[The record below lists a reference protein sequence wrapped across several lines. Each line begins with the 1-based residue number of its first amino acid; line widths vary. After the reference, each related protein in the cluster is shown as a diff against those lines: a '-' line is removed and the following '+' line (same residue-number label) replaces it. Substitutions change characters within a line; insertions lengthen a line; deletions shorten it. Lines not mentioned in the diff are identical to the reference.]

1 MNQYEPVI
9 SVYVRGC
16 TFLEE
21 KPIDQE
27 CINKFWIKVNEAASM
42 PNPPFSQKL
51 IDESKKKCQN
61 MLNPNVPEFQPK
73 NNKALMSTQAK
84 IDKLYQ
90 QVVEGARQQ
99 NLLITKYIESQ
110 NVQEAEDVYQN
121 HSENYNCQTDMQNGF
136 ASSDQENFTPSE
148 PTQWLEGQKIPEGC
162 YNPYQ
167 SNFEDYDSGM
177 NTGYSS
183 SDEEN
188 WTPTDSAQWL
198 EGQKNPG
205 GCYYP
210 YHSNS
215 EDYDSGMNTGYSSSD
230 EENWTPTDSAQ
241 WLGQEVAQVTEGLY
255 NPYQNQVDN
264 VWFDNYYLSTQ

>member
-1 MNQYEPVI
+1 MTQYEPVI

-51 IDESKKKCQN
+51 INEAKKRCQN
-61 MLNPNVPEFQPK
+61 MLNPNVPEFQPQ
-73 NNKALMSTQAK
+73 NTKALGEMSTQAK

-90 QVVEGARQQ
+90 QVVEGAHQQ

-121 HSENYNCQTDMQNGF
+121 YCDNYNCQTEMQNGF
-136 ASSDQENFTPSE
+136 ASSDQDNFTPSE

-167 SNFEDYDSGM
+167 SNYEDYDSGM
-177 NTGYSS
+177 STG
-183 SDEEN
+183 
-188 WTPTDSAQWL
+188 
-198 EGQKNPG
+198 
-205 GCYYP
+205 
-210 YHSNS
+210 
-215 EDYDSGMNTGYSSSD
+215 SSSD